1 MGQSF
6 LTWEY
11 VIGFRPRCSQ
21 EASWYSVV
29 LWAEL
34 QGLEL
39 RDPTLFVVPGMSASY
54 LLANGKYPET

>member
-6 LTWEY
+6 PTWEY

-39 RDPTLFVVPGMSASY
+39 RDLPSLLFLNVCQLPPGQWKVP
-54 LLANGKYPET
+54 